1 MGVEQ
6 ELELVNYFSPPVDV
20 LHILQDDRNGVY
32 VRVRLFRVKMIS
44 GNHFHNFPH
53 VWLSR
58 KMIFF
63 EK

>member
-32 VRVRLFRVKMIS
+32 VRVRLFRVRKSFSQFSACLAVTENDI
-44 GNHFHNFPH
+44 F
-53 VWLSR
+53 R
-58 KMIFF
+58 KMTSG
-63 EK
+63 